1 MADRKNDLTPKELHF
16 AWCVASGMV
25 LNDSYQ
31 EAYNIKLR
39 PSAINMEAHRL
50 MSNPAIR
57 AEIDVLIAES
67 DKALV
72 LASLRHLIDYPE
84 LFNRVNVR
92 ATELLGKSV
101 VQRLG

>member
-1 MADRKNDLTPKELHF
+1 MADRTTDLTPKELHF
-16 AWCVASGMV
+16 AWCVASG
-25 LNDSYQ
+25 LALSDSYQ
-31 EAYNIKLR
+31 EAYNINVK
-39 PSAINMEAHRL
+39 PSAINIEAHKL

-72 LASLRHLIDYPE
+72 LEALRHLIDYPE
-84 LFNRVNVR
+84 LVNNVNLR

>member
-1 MADRKNDLTPKELHF
+1 M
-16 AWCVASGMV
+16 S
-25 LNDSYQ
+25 DSYL
-31 EAYNIKLR
+31 EAYNTSNMK
-39 PSAINMEAHRL
+39 PATINKEAHKL
-50 MSNPAIR
+50 MSNPTVR

-72 LASLRHLIDYPE
+72 LEALRHLIDYPE
-84 LFNRVNVR
+84 LVNNVNLR